1 MESVTN
7 KEAKKIAEEFVK
19 NAEEFMIQSNAIEGE
34 KGLNPGD
41 FEAIEYACHLRINGE
56 DDLKNL
62 HNILGKYL
70 NKGWVGEY
78 RKIDVT
84 VGKYSPPHHMDVPDL
99 MTKYFSEFDRMD
111 SWEAHNKFEEIH
123 PFQDLNGR
131 MGRLI
136 WLSKALDEGYT
147 FKLSFLHAYYYQTL
161 NKWRD
166 VN

>member
-1 MESVTN
+1 MESVT
-7 KEAKKIAEEFVK
+7 KQVAEKLVKEFVK
-19 NAEEFMIQSNAIEGE
+19 NTKEFMIQSNAIEGE

-41 FEAIEYACHLRINGE
+41 LKAIEYACNLRINSE
-56 DDLKNL
+56 EDLKKV
-62 HNILGKYL
+62 HGILGDHL
-70 NKGWVGEY
+70 NAYWVGDY
-78 RKIDVT
+78 RRVNVT
-84 VGKYSPPHHMDVPDL
+84 VGNYSPPNHVSVPYK
-99 MTKYFSEFDRMD
+99 MAEYFSKLDDMD

-131 MGRLI
+131 IGRLI

-161 NKWRD
+161 SKWRD